1 MKPSNS
7 VVAGSL
13 ADIAARSNT
22 SIAESFLSCEIVT
35 IVDVS
40 GSMEMRDSRGG
51 QSRYRVA
58 LEELAKLQQS
68 RPGKVAVIA
77 FSDSVE
83 FVPGGVP
90 PMLGGGTDLAAA
102 LRFAHMADSAG
113 MRFVVISDGYP
124 DDDEAALRE
133 AAGYRGRIDTVYVGP
148 ESDRVGREF
157 LQKLATANGGQAV
170 TADCAKELAAKI
182 ETLLLHA

>member
-1 MKPSNS
+1 MNNAI
-7 VVAGSL
+7 VVGSL

-22 SIAESFLSCEIVT
+22 SIAESFLSCELITV
-35 IVDVS
+35 VDVS

-58 LEELAKLQQS
+58 LEELAKLQKS

-77 FSDSVE
+77 FSQSVE

-102 LRFAHMADSAG
+102 LRFAHMADSAS

-124 DDDEAALRE
+124 DDDDAALAEAAKYV
-133 AAGYRGRIDTVYVGP
+133 ARIDTVYVGP
-148 ESDRVGREF
+148 ESDRHGREF
-157 LQKLATANGGQAV
+157 LARLAAASGGQSV
-170 TADCAKELAAKI
+170 TAARAQQLAAKI

>member
-1 MKPSNS
+1 MNTSI
-7 VVAGSL
+7 VVGSL
-13 ADIAARSNT
+13 ADIAAKGNVSL
-22 SIAESFLSCEIVT
+22 AESFLNCEVTT

-40 GSMEMRDSRGG
+40 GSMDAHDSRGG
-51 QSRYRVA
+51 QSRYTIA
-58 LEELAKLQQS
+58 LEELAKLQKA

-77 FSDSVE
+77 FSQSVE

-102 LRFAHMADSAG
+102 LRFARMADSAS

-124 DDDEAALRE
+124 DDDKAALAEAAS
-133 AAGYRGRIDTVYVGP
+133 YQGRIDTVYVGP
-148 ESDRVGREF
+148 ESDRYGRDF
-157 LQKLATANGGQAV
+157 LARLAAANRGRAV
-170 TADCAKELAAKI
+170 TANRALELAATI